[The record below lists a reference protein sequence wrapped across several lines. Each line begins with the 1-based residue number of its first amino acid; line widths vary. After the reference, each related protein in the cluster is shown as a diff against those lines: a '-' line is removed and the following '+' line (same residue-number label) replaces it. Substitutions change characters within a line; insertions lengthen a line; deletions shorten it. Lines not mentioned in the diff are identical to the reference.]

1 MLLPTFIRSVYVP
14 ARIKLAREYERNLY
28 SVARRFSG
36 FLGRPAELRD
46 LTVVNVCAYLANYR
60 KAWSARS
67 TNNQRATLI
76 SFWLDV
82 ADRAELIPL
91 LAELPQPRRIKK
103 LKEDREPPR
112 CWREKQIR
120 KLIAYLAT
128 LDGTICDITASD
140 WWLSLVLSI
149 HWTSSR
155 ISSMMAVVTDD
166 YDGEGLLVRKQKNH
180 QPLWHELP
188 KSCRRIIERTE
199 PNGRKMLWPSPWSM
213 WTVWHK
219 FREIVEEVGLPA
231 PKGKRNLFHKL
242 RRTTITY
249 CAKVDPAIAQRTAGH
264 KDYATTLRSYVDET
278 VVRQRSAVDVLFDP
292 LDDSPD
298 DPEPERRLDKP
309 IYETQP
315 PLLRI
320 YG

>member
-1 MLLPTFIRSVYVP
+1 MLLPTFIGTVYVP
-14 ARIKLAREYERNLY
+14 ARIELAEQYEKKLY
-28 SVARRFSG
+28 SVARRFSR
-36 FLGRPAELRD
+36 FLGQPAELRD
-46 LTVVNVCAYLANYR
+46 LTVVNVCAYLADYR
-60 KAWSARS
+60 KSWSARS
-67 TNNQRATLI
+67 TNNQRQILFSLWQDA
-76 SFWLDV
+76 
-82 ADRAELIPL
+82 ADRAELLPL
-91 LAELPQPRRIKK
+91 LTELPQPRRVKK
-103 LKEDREPPR
+103 LKEETDPPR
-112 CWREKQIR
+112 CWREGQIR
-120 KLIAYLAT
+120 ILVAHLAT
-128 LDGTICDITASD
+128 LDGTVCDIVASD

-155 ISSMMAVVTDD
+155 IGSMMAVKTDD
-166 YDGEGLLVRKQKNH
+166 YDGEGMLVRKQKNRRPQWH
-180 QPLWHELP
+180 PLPE
-188 KSCRRIIERTE
+188 SCREMIERTG
-199 PNGRKMLWPSPWSM
+199 PNGRAKMWPKPWCM
-213 WTVWHK
+213 RTLWHK

-298 DPEPERRLDKP
+298 DPEPERRLDPP
-309 IYETQP
+309 IYQTQP
-315 PLLRI
+315 PMLRI